1 LIGVV
6 EASALVRLFVPDG
19 PLPDGFEEFL
29 RGVERG
35 MNKAIA
41 PELLV
46 AEMANVIVKKRKR
59 GELRDDESV
68 VLLSDL
74 LSVPV
79 RLLPHSPI
87 LSKAFELAWEH
98 NLTVYDTLYL
108 ALAEARGAVL
118 FTADDRLL
126 KVAERLNLV

>member
-1 LIGVV
+1 MIGVV

>member
-1 LIGVV
+1 MIGVV

-108 ALAEARGAVL
+108 ALAEERGAVL

-126 KVAERLNLV
+126 KVAERLNLA